1 MVTERVLKSHIFRK
15 SGSCKTVCV
24 SSVLHAIGIAVTSYH
39 STSTPKNM
47 NNYECIIRNHGY
59 ALRSRK
65 SHMREAKTV
74 GAIRSK
80 IRALKDP
87 EGTRYLVRLKDHV
100 LLLDSAGKTIVDTDR
115 RVRDKRQVVRVQ
127 AIWKM

>member
-1 MVTERVLKSHIFRK
+1 
-15 SGSCKTVCV
+15 
-24 SSVLHAIGIAVTSYH
+24 
-39 STSTPKNM
+39 
-47 NNYECIIRNHGY
+47 
-59 ALRSRK
+59 
-65 SHMREAKTV
+65 MREAKTV

-87 EGTRYLVRLKDHV
+87 EGTMYLVRLKDHV